1 VHGNPCGH
9 KRLGIDRGLYDYGTN
24 PSLPLLPFPA
34 LALSGTNF
42 TFYVSAKGADAPESP
57 LLLSA
62 MRAIHFLIPIVLS
75 SCGGFGPSAQKYLK
89 HVYGRAR
96 KSSSDMGVAYHSDH
110 MEHAPRFHVPE
121 HAPQRGWC
129 RKGRAG
135 PERHLAHRL
144 HPQSRRGWPAALPR
158 S

>member
-1 VHGNPCGH
+1 MHGNPCGH

-24 PSLPLLPFPA
+24 PSIPLLPFPT
-34 LALSGTNF
+34 LALSGINF
-42 TFYVSAKGADAPESP
+42 TFLRERDRRRCARISVIAERDE
-57 LLLSA
+57 
-62 MRAIHFLIPIVLS
+62 AIPFFIPIVLS

-96 KSSSDMGVAYHSDH
+96 ESSSDMGVAYHSDH

-121 HAPQRGWC
+121 HAPRRGWC
-129 RKGRAG
+129 RKGRAR